1 MYWHKQI
8 VFHGIDFYLK
18 YFLSASAYLPL
29 PPMKIFVKKKII
41 YYIKNKDLHLLKVY
55 IKSFIFQLRL
65 SSYII
70 ICMITILYIVCVYID
85 ILTEKL
91 DGKKLEINVTVLIV
105 NLTFEKSI

>member
-41 YYIKNKDLHLLKVY
+41 YYIKNKDLHLLKAY

-70 ICMITILYIVCVYID
+70 ICMITILYSMCIYRYLSVQ
-85 ILTEKL
+85 K
-91 DGKKLEINVTVLIV
+91 
-105 NLTFEKSI
+105 NLMA